1 MTDER
6 PLHEQF
12 AERLYA
18 IYGRGAVDARPWSSI
33 GHEARAIFLAHA
45 QEALRWAEWSRRK
58 CVDAP
63 ELELRPLSLPPPH
76 WQP

>member
-45 QEALRWAEWSRRK
+45 QEALRWAEWSRKK
-58 CVDAP
+58 CSAEDQ
-63 ELELRPLSLPPPH
+63 PLTLPPPH